1 MIDYR
6 LAGEAL
12 NRKPDYS
19 FGNRVMEGMQV
30 IDDSVD
36 RQRLLDQRALQDQQ
50 RQKMQTFGD
59 FVSGQ
64 YASGNPNRDLIISE
78 YAKVNPG
85 EALDAAGFGNNFGRK
100 SIESKELREKQEAH
114 AIEAGRIR
122 KLAEQYS
129 LDYDTA
135 SKEEN
140 SEAMEKARQNYISN
154 YNTYIQEIE
163 PLFAP
168 LKFTSYQQK
177 PYTIKPFSQRLE
189 DDKMRAI
196 KQQTAQAK
204 QTTAEAA
211 AANVGVEREKLK
223 ASAEKQKLETEALRK
238 DKTEGNTKQKIAAKE
253 AAELIRLNKII
264 SEASTSDIWKSK
276 LGIPTKLTSAS
287 NLFVEAIL
295 RAKSGAAISIPE
307 RFEEK
312 SSYIPVVTDFG
323 NKSVLDNKSQYRAS
337 LINRV
342 IAGAGPAWKGGDYT
356 APTVKR
362 KGSKK
367 ALFEDSKKS
376 TTSGKRKMAY
386 NPKTRRI
393 EYVD

>member
-1 MIDYR
+1 
-6 LAGEAL
+6 
-12 NRKPDYS
+12 
-19 FGNRVMEGMQV
+19 
-30 IDDSVD
+30 
-36 RQRLLDQRALQDQQ
+36 
-50 RQKMQTFGD
+50 
-59 FVSGQ
+59 
-64 YASGNPNRDLIISE
+64 
-78 YAKVNPG
+78 
-85 EALDAAGFGNNFGRK
+85 
-100 SIESKELREKQEAH
+100 
-114 AIEAGRIR
+114 
-122 KLAEQYS
+122 
-129 LDYDTA
+129 
-135 SKEEN
+135 
-140 SEAMEKARQNYISN
+140 MEKARRNYISN

-211 AANVGVEREKLK
+211 AANVGLDRQKLK
-223 ASAEKQKLETEALRK
+223 ADLASKDVDLEKKKLETEALRK

-264 SEASTSDIWKSK
+264 SEASTSDVWKSK

-342 IAGAGPAWKGGDYT
+342 IAGAGPAWTRGDYT

-376 TTSGKRKMAY
+376 TTSGKESSDKSRLQRLMELRKGR
-386 NPKTRRI
+386 K
-393 EYVD
+393 